1 MRVVLV
7 NGEQADE
14 IGLVH
19 LLQRSGAECVSRRI
33 SAACLHTDQHVVWRM
48 ASGYPSPITP
58 PEAPTPHQPR
68 GVLFELTEP
77 NAAAIAAVAAVRE
90 DPRFDAFPVIASL
103 SIDHIDWIS
112 RAREFDDFLFS
123 PWSPI
128 ELFGRIYAAER
139 RRADAVAQRREAVEI
154 DTSARQVTIDGCA
167 IRLTVR
173 ECALLSHLWEQRG
186 SVLSRE
192 HLLAHVWGERYHGGA
207 RTVDVH
213 IRRLRSKLGSAL
225 PIDTVRGGGYR
236 LLAPGEAP
244 PTRGGFAS
252 GAPRRPTAGLRAPSA
267 VSTRADAEVSSGF
280 EARAMFPA
288 PGLLGHSA
296 AQRAPLQ
303 RSF

>member
-14 IGLVH
+14 IGLAH
-19 LLQRSGAECVSRRI
+19 LLQTSGVECVSRRI

-48 ASGYPSPITP
+48 ASGYSNPVMP

-77 NAAAIAAVAAVRE
+77 NAAAIAAVAAVRA
-90 DPRFDAFPVIASL
+90 DPRFDAFPIIASL

-112 RAREFDDFLFS
+112 RTREFDDFLFS

-139 RRADAVAQRREAVEI
+139 RRADAAAQRREAIEI
-154 DTSARQVTIDGCA
+154 DKSARQVSIDGGC

-173 ECALLSHLWEQRG
+173 ECALLSYLWEQRG

-192 HLLAHVWGERYHGGA
+192 HLLAHVWGDRYQGGA

-236 LLAPGEAP
+236 LLAPGDARA
-244 PTRGGFAS
+244 RGGFAS
-252 GAPRRPTAGLRAPSA
+252 GAPRRPTEGLRAPSA
-267 VSTRADAEVSSGF
+267 ASTLADAEVSSGF
-280 EARAMFPA
+280 EAGAMFPA
-288 PGLLGHSA
+288 PVLLGHSA
-296 AQRAPLQ
+296 AHREPLQ
-303 RSF
+303 PSF